1 MVHTCVSFG
10 FFCYI
15 CFNNKSDCSKSL
27 SIMGLHQLSNVSETN
42 KEYLGLFNH
51 GNQRAMNFFYRKSFH
66 SLLYFGKTLIKD
78 EFLITCIL
86 HECYLKAWDHRER
99 MESLP
104 HIYRFIRMNLRWQI
118 LRHIE
123 KSRHTIYGQTVLI
136 DHFEATIGDFE
147 DVLVDKESYENDI
160 QNFEKITEALKYLS
174 TDAQQIASLLF
185 KQGLTHKQI
194 ADRLG
199 TSTIHVSNQIKKSV
213 EQIKNMVHVQRKPK
227 DLSIKKSNLDME
239 PLNAQQTSIYQL
251 RKIQRMSFADIALKL
266 GMNQTQVQQQ
276 YIQAHQ
282 LLKNQNT
289 KQKVNRF

>member
-1 MVHTCVSFG
+1 MGV
-10 FFCYI
+10 
-15 CFNNKSDCSKSL
+15 KEL
-27 SIMGLHQLSNVSETN
+27 STTSTTATH
-42 KEYLGLFNH
+42 YLVLFNK
-51 GNQRAMNFFYRKSFH
+51 GDQKALNFMYHKSFN

-123 KSRHTIYGQTVLI
+123 KSRHSIFSQIILI
-136 DHFEATIGDFE
+136 DHFEATVGDFE
-147 DVLVDKESYENDI
+147 DVLVDKECFENDI
-160 QNFEKITEALKYLS
+160 KNFERITQALKYVS
-174 TDAQQIASLLF
+174 TDAQQIASLHF

-213 EQIKNMVHVQRKPK
+213 EQIKNMVHTQRETNRK
-227 DLSIKKSNLDME
+227 DPSIKKSNLNTE
-239 PLNAQQTSIYQL
+239 HLNAQQTSIYQL
-251 RKIQRMSFADIALKL
+251 RKIRKMSFADIALKF
-266 GMNQTQVQQQ
+266 GMNQAQVQQQ

-282 LLKNQNT
+282 LLKNQHT
-289 KQKVNRF
+289 QQKVNRF

>member
-1 MVHTCVSFG
+1 
-10 FFCYI
+10 
-15 CFNNKSDCSKSL
+15 
-27 SIMGLHQLSNVSETN
+27 MGLHDLSIDSEKN
-42 KEYLGLFNH
+42 DRHLALFH
-51 GNQRAMNFFYRKSFH
+51 RGDQRAMDFLYRKSFH

-86 HECYLKAWDHRER
+86 HECYLKAWDHRKR
-99 MESLP
+99 MESLS

-147 DVLVDKESYENDI
+147 DVLLDKESYENDV

-174 TDAQQIASLLF
+174 TDAQQIAFLHF

-199 TSTIHVSNQIKKSV
+199 ASTIHVSNIIKKSV
-213 EQIKNMVHVQRKPK
+213 EQIKNIVHAQGERKPK
-227 DLSIKKSNLDME
+227 DLSVKKLNLDSE

-251 RKIQRMSFADIALKL
+251 RKIRKMSFADIALKL
-266 GMNQTQVQQQ
+266 GMNQAHVQLQ

-282 LLKNQNT
+282 LLKNQNSQ
-289 KQKVNRF
+289 QKVNRF